1 MRFLWS
7 GPDGRWGKPPKTL
20 IYHIF
25 RLLSQPENNNH
36 LNKAPQVQQQQQPLS
51 ASTKEE
57 VDINIYVCVCKFVY
71 ESSQGVG

>member
-1 MRFLWS
+1 MQ
-7 GPDGRWGKPPKTL
+7 DEENCQNIHIT
-20 IYHIF
+20 YIF

-57 VDINIYVCVCKFVY
+57 VNINTQVSEYVCV
-71 ESSQGVG
+71 